1 MIKHS
6 DNAGIT
12 EWGRRAVPAVAAVFM
27 ALWLAWT
34 PLQADDLAFAHFLD
48 EFIGRAGESFSGWV
62 DYAAWYRTDSN
73 GRLANYLAPVVTSCM
88 PGWVFAGLTAV
99 AVAWILYAVA
109 RLGLGKQWRQTGAAA
124 MLWLWPVALVLWP
137 WRDYL
142 SYPDY
147 ALNYVWSTAFGIAF
161 MWLFLGERREAR
173 GKWGAWWTGAGCLCG
188 LLAGMMHEGI
198 GLPMLAGCGAVALV
212 RRFRLPWQA
221 WLMVLFLA
229 AGTAESALA
238 PGIIARAGREH
249 SAFSPILNGLIMLKH
264 STLLIVLAGV
274 CGAMCVRR
282 VWRAML
288 GEIFRDPVFVMAV
301 GNALGGALICFL
313 FDYATP
319 RYGWVTQVYSTVA
332 LGVIAARCGWFK
344 GRRGMFAG
352 GVAFLAGCVLATGVI
367 VWQKKFYDEE
377 ARLRAALGASPY
389 GTVFSPILTK
399 KNIPLWLLRIPT
411 GGMWQSTFQHRCYN
425 LRFPRPDGRPW
436 AVVPAGM
443 EGFRPGPE
451 PLPGVAGAMRYGGYL
466 IGSREPEAV
475 EGREF
480 WIPQLV
486 ATMADGTT
494 VLLGCEVIPFT
505 AGDGRRYVY
514 FGAVELPENTVKVD
528 YEEYNQ

>member
-1 MIKHS
+1 MMKHS
-6 DNAGIT
+6 DSAGIT
-12 EWGRRAVPAVAAVFM
+12 EWGRWAVPAVAAVFT
-27 ALWLAWT
+27 ALWMAWT
-34 PLQADDLAFAHFLD
+34 PLQADDLAFAQFLED
-48 EFIGRAGESFSGWV
+48 FTGRAGDALRGWL
-62 DYAAWYRTDSN
+62 DYAAWYRADSN
-73 GRLANYLAPVVTSCM
+73 GRLANYLAPVVTGFM
-88 PGWVFAGLTAV
+88 PGWLFAGLTAL

-109 RLGLGKQWRQTGAAA
+109 RLGSGGEWRRCGAGGL
-124 MLWLWPVALVLWP
+124 LWLWPVALVLWP

-147 ALNYVWSTAFGIAF
+147 ALNYVWSTAFGLAF
-161 MWLFLGERREAR
+161 VWLFLGMWQEAK
-173 GKWGAWWTGAGCLCG
+173 GKKGALWTAAGCLCG

-198 GLPMLAGCGAVALV
+198 GLPMIAGCGAVALM

-221 WLMVLFLA
+221 WLMTAFLV

-238 PGIIARAGREH
+238 PGILARAGREH
-249 SAFSPILNGLIMLKH
+249 SAFSLMLNGWIMLKH
-264 STLLIVLAGV
+264 CTLLIAIAGV
-274 CGAMCVRR
+274 CVAMCLRR
-282 VWRAML
+282 GWLARLREVWH
-288 GEIFRDPVFVMAV
+288 EPVFVMAA

-332 LGVIAARCGWFK
+332 LCVIAARCGWLR
-344 GRRGMFAG
+344 GRRSLLAG
-352 GVAFLAGCVLATGVI
+352 AAAFLAGCVLATGVL

-411 GGMWQSTFQHRCYN
+411 GGMWQNTFQHRCYN
-425 LRFPRPDGRPW
+425 LRFARPDGRPW
-436 AVVPAGM
+436 AVVPSEL
-443 EGFRPGPE
+443 EGFSASTA
-451 PLPGVAGAMRYGGYL
+451 LPGDAGAMRYGGFL
-466 IGSREPEAV
+466 TGCREPEAV

-486 ATMADGTT
+486 ATMADGST

-505 AGDGRRYVY
+505 AADGRRCVY
-514 FGAVELPENTVKVD
+514 FGKVVLPENTVKVD
-528 YEEYNQ
+528 YEPYNQ

>member
-1 MIKHS
+1 MKHS
-6 DNAGIT
+6 DTTGIID
-12 EWGRRAVPAVAAVFM
+12 WRRWTALAVAALFTG
-27 ALWLAWT
+27 LWMAWT

-48 EFIGRAGESFSGWV
+48 GFISRGSGPLEGWM
-62 DYAAWYRTDSN
+62 DYAAWYRADSN
-73 GRLANYLAPVVTSCM
+73 GRLANYLAPVVTGCM
-88 PGWVFAGLTAV
+88 APWLFAALTAL
-99 AVAWILYAVA
+99 AAAWILYAVA
-109 RLGLGKQWRQTGAAA
+109 RLGLGGEWTLSGGIAL
-124 MLWLWPVALVLWP
+124 LWLWPLALVLWP

-161 MWLFLGERREAR
+161 MWLWLSTGRRISVRLTA
-173 GKWGAWWTGAGCLCG
+173 AGCLCG

-212 RRFRLPWQA
+212 RRFRLPWQV

-249 SAFSPILNGLIMLKH
+249 SAFSPMLNGWIMLKH

-274 CGAMCVRR
+274 CGVMCVRR
-282 VWRAML
+282 EWRAML
-288 GEIFRDPVFVMAV
+288 AEIFRDPVFVMAV

-352 GVAFLAGCVLATGVI
+352 GVAFLAGCILATGVI

-377 ARLRAALGASPY
+377 TRLRAAMEASPY
-389 GTVFSPILTK
+389 GTVFSSILTK

-425 LRFPRPDGRPW
+425 MRYSRPDGRPW
-436 AVVPAGM
+436 AVVPAAP
-443 EGFRPGPE
+443 EGFRPESAPV
-451 PLPGVAGAMRYGGYL
+451 PGNAGAMRNGGYL
-466 IGSREPEAV
+466 IGRREPESV

-480 WIPQLV
+480 WVPRLV
-486 ATMADGTT
+486 ATLADGTSVT
-494 VLLGCEVIPFT
+494 LGCEVIPFT
-505 AGDGRRYVY
+505 ADDGCRYVY
-514 FGAVELPENTVKVD
+514 FGEVELPGNTVKVD